1 MKHKFLM
8 IAVTIWMISLSGSV
22 FAECSYLSKQSR
34 TAIPNGICIGEYEF
48 EEGETE
54 NSISITG
61 YFGTKTIYLKGNAN
75 EYSVINEGNRY
86 LFINQTKENLPQSKL
101 MGAVL
106 DNSPIYFYDSEMNL
120 IAEKEYV
127 GYMKYE
133 KYFED
138 SFYFCF
144 TDYSER
150 KYNQVTSSFD
160 GDVTTHYYRTNDG
173 TFFVEITYEDFSKI
187 HNNIETSKLCNGDE
201 IYLDKENMLYL
212 QNNKVLREPDDYVRY
227 GTVTNKGNVLYKI
240 QYGDNGIKAAQK
252 ISIDAINYYDIPI
265 DTDLSNTKYFNGY
278 LYCNII
284 GDEENSY
291 QIKISD
297 LENGIKVLYD
307 NNYLS
312 FTTPPMIENDRTLV
326 PMRFLFEQMG
336 ADVDWDNA
344 TQTAIVKKQ
353 GDTISFS
360 INDTEA
366 KVNNTVKTMDVP
378 ARLINDK
385 TMIPLRFL
393 SEELGYSVQWDGET
407 RTVTITD

>member
-8 IAVTIWMISLSGSV
+8 IAVTIWMISLSISV
-22 FAECSYLSKQSR
+22 FAEYSYLSKQSR

-54 NSISITG
+54 NSINVMG

-150 KYNQVTSSFD
+150 NYNQVTSAFD
-160 GDVTTHYYRTNDG
+160 GDVTTRYYRTNDG
-173 TFFVEITYEDFSKI
+173 ISFVEITYEDFSKI

-201 IYLDKENMLYL
+201 IYFDKENMLYL

-278 LYCNII
+278 LYCNIM
-284 GDEENSY
+284 GDEENCY

-336 ADVDWDNA
+336 ADVDWNND
-344 TQTAIVKKQ
+344 TQTATVEKQ

-360 INDTEA
+360 INNTEA

-393 SEELGYSVQWDGET
+393 SEELGYNVQWDGET